1 MILPRRN
8 QEVEQFVKECCNIAK
23 VLEEDVVTGSR
34 LFKYKKLGPDH
45 YHRHALNYCILAAE
59 RVGTISDRKLIKRFF
74 GNRARKTGL
83 TA

>member
-1 MILPRRN
+1 
-8 QEVEQFVKECCNIAK
+8 
-23 VLEEDVVTGSR
+23 LEEDVVTGSR

-45 YHRHALNYCILAAE
+45 YRHALNYCILAAE

-74 GNRARKTGL
+74 GKRARKTWL